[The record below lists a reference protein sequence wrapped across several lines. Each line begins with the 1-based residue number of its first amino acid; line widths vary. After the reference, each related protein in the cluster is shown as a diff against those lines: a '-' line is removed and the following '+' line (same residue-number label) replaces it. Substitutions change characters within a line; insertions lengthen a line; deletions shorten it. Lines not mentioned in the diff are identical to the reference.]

1 MATTNQAASDKEAVY
16 LSLLKEDE
24 ARLARVLQVVE
35 AEVLRLA
42 SELEVSGGLI
52 VSDAA
57 NISQAINS
65 RAEITGIFQREYNAG
80 FITPTVNGYDE
91 MVVAVKNY
99 LDDVGINI
107 PFTQLDVDVVNAL
120 KQGAFVNFDVTGRQF
135 QAQLADEIYTSV
147 LSNRPFA
154 DMVTSLQGT
163 LRSIDD
169 VRGTPM
175 SVRASQIAND
185 ALLAVDRTVST
196 KKAQDAGIDNYLYFG
211 STVRDSRDFCV
222 QHQGEIRSMAE
233 WEDIGQGE
241 WRGKSSSDLFVT
253 AGGYNCGHS
262 LVPVPEGA

>member
-1 MATTNQAASDKEAVY
+1 MATVNSAAADKEAIY
-16 LSLLKEDE
+16 LNLLSQDE
-24 ARLARVLQVVE
+24 ARLARVLQTVE

-42 SELEVSGGLI
+42 GELEVSGGLI

-65 RAEITGIFQREYNAG
+65 RQEIAMIFQREYNAG
-80 FITPTVNGYDE
+80 FITPTVNGYDN

-120 KQGAFVNFDVTGRQF
+120 KQGAFINFDVTGQAF
-135 QAQLADEIYTSV
+135 QAQLADEMYKSV

-154 DMVTSLQGT
+154 DMVKELQGS
-163 LRSIDD
+163 LRSITD

-185 ALLAVDRTVST
+185 ALLSVDRTVST

-211 STVRDSRDFCV
+211 STVKDSREFCV
-222 QHQGEIRSMAE
+222 QHEGEIRSMAE
-233 WEDIGQGE
+233 WEDIGQGD
-241 WRGKSSSDLFVT
+241 WQGKSSSDLFVT
-253 AGGYNCGHS
+253 AGGYNCGHA